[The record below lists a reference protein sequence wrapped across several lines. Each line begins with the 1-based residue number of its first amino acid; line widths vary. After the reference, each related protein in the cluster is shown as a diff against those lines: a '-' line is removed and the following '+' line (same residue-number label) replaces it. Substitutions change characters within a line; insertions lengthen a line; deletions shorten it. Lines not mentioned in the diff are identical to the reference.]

1 MGLES
6 KFSHD
11 HDIIMKNILHHQA
24 DETIIFVF
32 PWRSTY
38 QQIPPRK
45 ASRSPET
52 PQQGKNENILQSRNA
67 RGKMSVQKIIT

>member
-6 KFSHD
+6 KFSND

-38 QQIPPRK
+38 QQNPPK
-45 ASRSPET
+45 DLQKHPNKV
-52 PQQGKNENILQSRNA
+52 KNENIVLLLQ
-67 RGKMSVQKIIT
+67 KTIT